1 MKWLELNVMVS
12 IGIKFMFMYPCILD
26 TVVSKNVIPTKSL
39 SYHVTVSLHKTSD
52 LTRYVV
58 H

>member
-1 MKWLELNVMVS
+1 MVS

-39 SYHVTVSLHKTSD
+39 SYHVTVSLHQTSE